1 MLQVYLEEIVLYKLP
16 FVTAAI
22 FFVGLFYRIYK
33 YLSVKLRVFPVFP
46 KASKSGLE
54 KLFEYFS
61 DVFLFKTIFSS
72 DKFLWVLSWLFHVS
86 LFVILLGHLRMFLGI
101 KVDENFTSFLGMLLG
116 VIFLL
121 TLLSLLVRRVAKLRV
136 ISTAE
141 DYFALILLLS
151 VAISG
156 MYLRLNDV
164 SLDGYLL
171 SLISGEKIVV
181 GSSALVVHALLAQIL
196 VAYLPF
202 GKLFHSIGVFH
213 SNYLV
218 RWKNARVRSSVR
230 EVR

>member
-22 FFVGLFYRIYK
+22 FFAGLFFRVYK
-33 YLSVKLRVFPVFP
+33 YLSVKLKIFPVFP
-46 KASKSGLE
+46 KASKSGFK
-54 KLFEYFS
+54 KLSDYFG
-61 DVFLFKTIFSS
+61 DVFLFKTLFSS
-72 DKFLWVLSWLFHVS
+72 DKSLWVLSWLFHVS
-86 LFVILLGHLRMFLGI
+86 LLVILLGHIRMFLGI
-101 KVDENFTSFLGMLLG
+101 KVGESFANFLGTSLG
-116 VIFLL
+116 AIFFL
-121 TLLSLLVRRVAKLRV
+121 TLLFLLVRRVAKLRV

-151 VAISG
+151 VAVSG

-164 SLDGYLL
+164 SLEGYLL
-171 SLISGEKIVV
+171 SLISGEKIRV
-181 GSSALVVHALLAQIL
+181 GSLALVVHAFLAQLL

-218 RWKNARVRSSVR
+218 RWKNARVGNSVR
-230 EVR
+230 EMR